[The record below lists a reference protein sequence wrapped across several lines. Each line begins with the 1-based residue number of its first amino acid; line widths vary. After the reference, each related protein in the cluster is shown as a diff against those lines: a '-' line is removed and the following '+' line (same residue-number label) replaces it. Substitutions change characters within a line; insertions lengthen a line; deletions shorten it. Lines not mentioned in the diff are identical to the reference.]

1 MWPCP
6 RGGGHGHAPHTRVN
20 LTLPIYLLRRLAM
33 LVPQL
38 LAVSFVAFV
47 LIRLL
52 PGNPAELILGPQ
64 RTDES
69 VAQLEQEM
77 GLDKPIPEQ
86 YWLYLKDI
94 ANGDLGRSFFT
105 GSDVKTDLVDRFPAT
120 LELLGYAMLVAL
132 IVGTSMG
139 AIAAMMGNRGWFVGA
154 TNIYSRLA
162 GALPDFWIALI
173 AIYVFYYVLGIFP
186 APLGRLDADIVEPDQ
201 ITGFLTVDSLLQGNL
216 AAFSSA
222 AAHLALPVLVL
233 GLVVAPMIGRI
244 TNRAM
249 TDILR
254 ADHIRF
260 AHACGLRR
268 RTVYRYALRNAL
280 PPVLTVLGVLFVFLL
295 GGAVLIEKVFS
306 WGGIGQYA
314 TNAVI
319 NDDYAPLQGF
329 VLVAAAFTM
338 IVYLVVDVL
347 HMALDPRVK
356 L

>member
-1 MWPCP
+1 MN
-6 RGGGHGHAPHTRVN
+6 RNVLLYT
-20 LTLPIYLLRRLAM
+20 LRRLAL

-38 LAVSFVAFV
+38 LAVSFVAFA

-64 RTDES
+64 RTDAS
-69 VAQLEQEM
+69 VAQLEREM
-77 GLDKPIPEQ
+77 GLDKSIPEQ
-86 YWLYLKDI
+86 YWLYLQDVI
-94 ANGDLGRSFFT
+94 HGDLGRSFFT
-105 GSDVKTDLVDRFPAT
+105 GSDVKDDLLDRVPAT
-120 LELLGYAMLVAL
+120 LELLGYSMLLAL
-132 IVGTSMG
+132 LVGTSMG
-139 AIAAMMGNRGWFVGA
+139 ATAAMKGNRGRFVGA
-154 TNIYSRLA
+154 TNLYGRLA
-162 GALPDFWIALI
+162 GALPDFWLALI
-173 AIYVFYYVLGIFP
+173 AIYLFYYVLGIFP
-186 APLGRLDADIVEPDQ
+186 APLGRMDGDIAEPTQ
-201 ITGFLTVDSLLQGNL
+201 ITGFLTIDSLLAGNL
-216 AAFSSA
+216 TAFGSA
-222 AAHLALPVLVL
+222 VAHLALPVLVL

-254 ADHIRF
+254 ADYIRF

-268 RTVYRYALRNAL
+268 STIYRYAVRNAL

-306 WGGIGQYA
+306 WGGVGQYA
-314 TNAVI
+314 TNAIV

-329 VLVAAAFTM
+329 VLVAATFTM
-338 IVYLVVDVL
+338 LVYLIVDLV